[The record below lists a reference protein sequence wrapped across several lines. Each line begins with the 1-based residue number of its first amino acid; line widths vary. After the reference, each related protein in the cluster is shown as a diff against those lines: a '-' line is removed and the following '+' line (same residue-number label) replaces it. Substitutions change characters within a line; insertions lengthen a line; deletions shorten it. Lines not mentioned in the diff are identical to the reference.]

1 MFTPICSPLSKSEGT
16 IISTISNNLK
26 RKSLILAMDKMSL
39 VANIITFL
47 SFLFSILAWYKA
59 RQVHGFL
66 EAEKTRHNKKIRVIL
81 RNGEKTIELPIE
93 IRREELTRSEIL
105 GRIGMIPMNE
115 KGKRFTIEYLNAP
128 EFFQQINTLKDN
140 YGEGILEIR
149 CSPNELKQFKV

>member
-59 RQVHGFL
+59 RQ
-66 EAEKTRHNKKIRVIL
+66 NKKIRVIL